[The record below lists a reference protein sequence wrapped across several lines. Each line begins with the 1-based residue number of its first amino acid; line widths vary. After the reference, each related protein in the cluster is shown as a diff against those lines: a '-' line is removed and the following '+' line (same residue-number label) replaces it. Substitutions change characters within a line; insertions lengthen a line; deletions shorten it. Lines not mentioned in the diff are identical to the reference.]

1 MKYIRKI
8 VILICLIG
16 IIYSGYHIIK
26 WRMNVT
32 GNEKIK
38 EEIMTNINKDNY
50 EVNFEK
56 LKSQNEDTVAYLIVK
71 NTEVDNVVVKG
82 KDNDYYLNHNF
93 NKTSNVAGWIFADY
107 RNKFDGSD
115 RNIIIYGHNMRD
127 GSMFGTLKNALN
139 NAWQQDKS
147 NQTIILIT
155 EKGKLEY
162 EVFSTY
168 QIEAEEYYLNT
179 EFSNDAEYEKFLDT
193 IKNRSNYDYGVSLT
207 SQDKIL
213 TLSTCTGNG
222 KDRVVVH
229 ARLISN

>member
-1 MKYIRKI
+1 MKHVRKI
-8 VILICLIG
+8 VMIICLIG

-26 WRMNVT
+26 WRMNV
-32 GNEKIK
+32 EKNKQIK

-71 NTEVDNVVVKG
+71 NTGVDNVVVKG
-82 KDNDYYLNHNF
+82 NDNNYYLNHNF
-93 NKTSNVAGWIFADY
+93 NKVSNVAGWIFADY

-127 GSMFGTLKNALN
+127 GSMFGTLKKTLTNE
-139 NAWQQDKS
+139 WQQDKS
-147 NQTIILIT
+147 NQKIILIT

-168 QIEAEEYYLNT
+168 SIGVEDYYLNT
-179 EFSNDAEYEKFLDT
+179 DFASDDEYEKFLNNL
-193 IKNRSNYDYGVSLT
+193 KKRSNYDYGINLN

-222 KDRVVVH
+222 KSRVVVH
-229 ARLISN
+229 ARLII